1 MLTPSAS
8 LSRAEIQRSAE
19 SRGKNRISP
28 IERREDLPKAK
39 RIVVK
44 IGSSSLTDAR
54 GRLDQSRLDGVA
66 EVYSCAGDVDLIAK
80 IKVRDHEQI
89 ADVVTGKI
97 NRLPGVRHSATHIA
111 FRSYSSSEVEGGFS
125 IGE

>member
-44 IGSSSLTDAR
+44 VGSSSLTSIAHS
-54 GRLDQSRLDGVA
+54 LDELAVA
-66 EVYSCAGDVDLIAK
+66 T
-80 IKVRDHEQI
+80 I
-89 ADVVTGKI
+89 ADVLAKTCLLYTSPSP
-97 NRLPGVRHSATHIA
+97 RD
-111 FRSYSSSEVEGGFS
+111 
-125 IGE
+125 